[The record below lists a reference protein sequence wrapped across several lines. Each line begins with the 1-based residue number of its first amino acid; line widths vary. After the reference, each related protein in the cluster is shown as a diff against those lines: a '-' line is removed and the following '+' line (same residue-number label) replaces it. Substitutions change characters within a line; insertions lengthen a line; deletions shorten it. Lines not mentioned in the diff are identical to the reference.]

1 MKNLLDS
8 KTYSSLFRL
17 LRESKRIVL
26 CAHRSPDGDAIG
38 SCLGWAEYLR
48 SLGKS
53 VRIIMPDPFPDFLKF
68 LPGQQTVIFYD
79 RSQQFANDLIAK
91 ADLICCLDFNDL
103 SRLLDMGKAIG
114 RARAERL
121 LIDHHLDPTPDVAKL
136 QISFPGMSSTSELVF
151 HLISQLGGLDS
162 LTQQG
167 ATALYT
173 GMMTDTGA
181 FAYGCSYPDFFL
193 VVAQLLEKGIDKD
206 AIYNA
211 VFHSY
216 RPSRLKFMG
225 YVFDRKQRFLCDD
238 RVSLFTLTRQD
249 MLDYHYIRG
258 DAEGFVNMPEMVKGL
273 KLSISLR
280 EDTKKDIIRVSLRS
294 VGDFPCNEMAEKFFN
309 GGGHKNASGG
319 QLPFPMEEA
328 EETVEKAVAHY
339 APLLSG
345 TPQEPVTTKG
355 DGVD

>member
-1 MKNLLDS
+1 MKEILDK
-8 KTYSSLFRL
+8 KTYGDLFRL

-68 LPGQQTVIFYD
+68 LPGQQQVIFYD

-103 SRLLDMGKAIG
+103 SRLLDMGKAIA
-114 RARAERL
+114 RAKAERL

-136 QISFPGMSSTSELVF
+136 KISFPGMSSTTELVF
-151 HLISQLGGLDS
+151 HIISQLGGLDA
-162 LTQQG
+162 LTLQG

-193 VVAQLLEKGIDKD
+193 VVAQLLEKGVDKD
-206 AIYNA
+206 AVYHA

-225 YVFDRKQRFLCDD
+225 YIFNQKQRFLCDN
-238 RVSLFTLTRQD
+238 RASLFTITRQD
-249 MLDYHYIRG
+249 MLDHQYIRG

-280 EDTKKDIIRVSLRS
+280 EDTKKDVIRVSLRS
-294 VGDFPCNEMAEKFFN
+294 VGDFPCNEMAEKFFH

-328 EETVEKAVAHY
+328 EKTVEAAVAYY
-339 APLLSG
+339 APLLCDAPQDAG
-345 TPQEPVTTKG
+345 TSPSEDAG
-355 DGVD
+355 